1 LFIENGCWA
10 AKVPRTYRR
19 ATELIEREI
28 KGAALGSD
36 LRSLA
41 GLRVRNHREA
51 LRAELKVDLTALLD
65 KTPPWK
71 R

>member
-1 LFIENGCWA
+1 MIE
-10 AKVPRTYRR
+10 K
-19 ATELIEREI
+19 EI

-36 LRSLA
+36 LRSLS
-41 GLRVRNHREA
+41 GLKIRNHREA
-51 LRAELKVDLTALLD
+51 LRAELKNDLTALLD